1 MTAARVLGVTIAA
14 GPLLGALL
22 FLAAGWVL
30 GHSTARVRVVVVG
43 ATAAQDE
50 TALTAADEQLLGE
63 WSAHLDTLTAPFDLP
78 DDPRNAT

>member
-22 FLAAGWVL
+22 LLAAGWVL
-30 GHSTARVRVVVVG
+30 GHSTARVRIVNIG

-50 TALTAADEQLLGE
+50 TALSAADEQLLGE
-63 WSAHLDTLTAPFDLP
+63 WSAHLDQLTAPFDP
-78 DDPRNAT
+78 DTTKDETP

>member
-1 MTAARVLGVTIAA
+1 MTAARVFGVAIAA

-30 GHSTARVRVVVVG
+30 GHSTARVRITVVG

-50 TALTAADEQLLGE
+50 TALSAADAALLAHERARFDDLMAQL
-63 WSAHLDTLTAPFDLP
+63 DLP
-78 DDPRNAT
+78 DDLRSPE